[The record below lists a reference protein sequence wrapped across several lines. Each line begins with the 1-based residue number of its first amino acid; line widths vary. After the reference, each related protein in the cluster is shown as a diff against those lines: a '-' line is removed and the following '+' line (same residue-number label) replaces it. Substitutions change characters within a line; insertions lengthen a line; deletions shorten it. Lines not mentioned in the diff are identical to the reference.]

1 VTKIARFSA
10 GHEERFRVEDS
21 EVHFLGS
28 EGEGESKKRRFK
40 ATAYTGV
47 DIGRFWGRMVVNSSG
62 IKRDEK
68 MGMLL
73 EHNDY
78 QDGVA
83 VCEKHEVSKSGRITL
98 EGYFLSEKASDTV
111 RKVLAAADEGWPWKM
126 SIGIRFLRYHDLA
139 EDAEEEVNGRKFKG
153 PITIID
159 ESHLFETSFIRCSP
173 ADLDTEATVMR
184 AKARERQ
191 MADKPENAAAMA
203 AALTNV
209 APAPA
214 PAATALSGEEREKLL
229 KEGEARALAA
239 LHAKE
244 AAFSAAFPKQP
255 KFVARMIREGKTL
268 DEAKEIDRLRLR
280 EKLAKVHAENTE
292 RDEALRSIGN
302 PSTGAAP
309 STSYAGGATAV
320 AAKLED
326 RVEIEF
332 VRDNRLAELWGDES
346 RRAYLSLLKAESRRS
361 TSGKPILGGATGLS
375 VERMTRDLVE
385 AAKSNG
391 QTERLGIGKVGPD
404 LGRITVKGFVG
415 TFYTSYEEALSPSA
429 FQRLAYQLQS
439 DQEAEIVRWLGAP
452 PQLQEWKGTRIAKD
466 LPVYTQ
472 LLQNKLFEATL
483 KVSKWDFNHQKFD
496 LINKAFGQMG
506 GVTSQHWD
514 QIFSALLE
522 SNPTSYDT
530 LSFFSKVHTL
540 GGDSGVMS
548 NDLTSGQGYAS
559 LAIADPSL
567 PTQIEAARI
576 LMQCTPHARTFKW
589 ANGIPMNGQARR
601 WGVMVHPNFEG
612 IFLGATSSDRLDT
625 GQSNPL
631 AGQKGQFEVIPNPFL
646 TLPQYVYLFRLDT
659 PNSPFLKAEP
669 EPIQMNWQG
678 PGSHY
683 EFIEHAFAMGLESAR
698 GIAPGAWE
706 SAMRLTL
713 GAAA

>member
-1 VTKIARFSA
+1 VKVERFAS
-10 GHEERFRVEDS
+10 GHEERFRVDDS
-21 EVHFLGS
+21 EVHFLAS
-28 EGEGESKKRRFK
+28 EGEGEAKKRRFK
-40 ATAYTGV
+40 ATAYTGI

-62 IKRDEK
+62 IRRDEK

-83 VCEKHEVSKSGRITL
+83 VCEKHEVSKSGKITL

-126 SIGIRFLRYHDLA
+126 SIGIRFLRYHELA
-139 EDAEEEVNGRKFKG
+139 EDAEEEVNGRSFKG
-153 PITIID
+153 PLTIID

-184 AKARERQ
+184 ARAQELP
-191 MADKPENAAAMA
+191 MANKPENAAAMA
-203 AALTNV
+203 AALTTA
-209 APAPA
+209 APAPS
-214 PAATALSGEEREKLL
+214 PASTQESLTGDVAERLRREGEER
-229 KEGEARALAA
+229 ALAK
-239 LHAKE
+239 LREKE

-255 KFVARMIREGKTL
+255 KFVSRMLREGKSL
-268 DEAKEIDRLRLR
+268 DEAKEIDRLKAK
-280 EKLAKVHAENTE
+280 EKLAKLRAETTD
-292 RDEALRSIGN
+292 RTAALAALGN
-302 PSTGAAP
+302 PSVGASA
-309 STSYAGGATAV
+309 SASAV
-320 AAKLED
+320 AAPVLGAKFED
-326 RVEIEF
+326 RAEVEILREPL
-332 VRDNRLAELWGDES
+332 VVALYGGHDDIKKAYAAYLKNEA
-346 RRAYLSLLKAESRRS
+346 RRA
-361 TSGKPILGGATGLS
+361 TSGKPLLS
-375 VERMTRDLVE
+375 GSHKLVDE
-385 AAKSNG
+385 MSRHV
-391 QTERLGIGKVGPD
+391 QESVERLGIGKVGPD

-415 TFYTSYEEALSPSA
+415 TYYTSYEEALSPSA

-466 LPVYTQ
+466 LPIYTQ

-483 KVSKWDFNHQKFD
+483 KVSKWDFQHQKFD
-496 LINKAFGQMG
+496 LISKAFGQFG
-506 GVTSQHWD
+506 GVTAQHWD
-514 QIFSALLE
+514 QIFTQLVEA
-522 SNPTSYDT
+522 NPTSYDT
-530 LSFFSKVHTL
+530 LAFFSKVHTL

-548 NDLTSGQGYAS
+548 NDLTSGQGFAS
-559 LAIADPSL
+559 LAIADPTL

-589 ANGIPMNGQARR
+589 ANGVPMNGQARK
-601 WGVMVHPNFEG
+601 WGVMVHPNYEG

-631 AGQKGQFEVIPNPFL
+631 AGQKNQFEVIPNPYM